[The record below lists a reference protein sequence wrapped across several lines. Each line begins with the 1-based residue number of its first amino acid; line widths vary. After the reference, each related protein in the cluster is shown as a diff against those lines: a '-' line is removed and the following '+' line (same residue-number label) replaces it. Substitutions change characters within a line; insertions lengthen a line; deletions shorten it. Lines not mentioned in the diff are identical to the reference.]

1 MIAIGSDHG
10 GFDLKIAII
19 EHLKEKQIQYKDFGT
34 FDKKPC
40 DYPVYGAKVAKSVV
54 SGECKKGI
62 VICTTG
68 VGMSIIANKY
78 RGIRC
83 ALVSDPLTARLT
95 RLHNDANILALGG
108 GLLGDVIGKEIVD
121 VFLSTEFS
129 GVQHHID
136 RIKMI
141 SEKEKDC

>member
-40 DYPVYGAKVAKSVV
+40 DYPVYGAEVAKSVV
-54 SGECKKGI
+54 SGECEKGI

-129 GVQHHID
+129 GAQHHID